1 MKVVAALSGGVDS
14 AVAAARAVDAGHE
27 VIGVH
32 LALSASRATHRNG
45 SRGCCTLE
53 DSRDARR
60 IADVLGIPFYIW
72 DLSEEFRREVV
83 DDFVAEYAAGRT
95 PNPCIRCNESIKFS
109 AVLRKARAL
118 GFDAVC
124 TGHYARLERD
134 PAGGISLLR
143 GVDPAKDQSYVL
155 GVLSAD
161 DLDHSLFPLGDSTKS
176 EVRAEAARR
185 GLLVAEKGDSYD
197 VCFIPDGDTG
207 AFLRGELGERPGN
220 IVDETGAV
228 VGEHRGAYAFTV
240 GQRRGLALS
249 NPAEDGRA
257 RFVLSIEPVSNVVRV
272 GPREMLAVQVVE
284 LEGYDGASA
293 DDAFGL
299 GTDATDVLVQ
309 WRAHGSAVPAR
320 VRSVG
325 GTTSVELAEPAYGIA
340 SGQELV
346 MYRED
351 RVVAS
356 ARIRAAAPL
365 PA

>member
-14 AVAAARAVDAGHE
+14 AVAAARAVEAGHD

-45 SRGCCTLE
+45 ARGCCTLE

-72 DLSEEFRREVV
+72 DLSEEFRRDVV

-134 PAGGISLLR
+134 EAGGISLRR

-155 GVLSAD
+155 GVLAED
-161 DLDHSLFPLGDSTKS
+161 DLLHSMFPLGESTKS

-207 AFLRGELGERPGN
+207 AFLRRELGERPGD
-220 IVDETGAV
+220 IVDETGEV
-228 VGEHRGAYAFTV
+228 VGEHKGAYAFTV
-240 GQRRGLALS
+240 GQRRGLSLQ

-257 RFVLSIEPVSNVVRV
+257 RFVLSIEPVSNVVTV
-272 GPREMLAVQVVE
+272 GPREMLAVQIVE
-284 LEGYDGASA
+284 LEDLVDAPSL
-293 DDAFGL
+293 AFG
-299 GTDATDVLVQ
+299 DPDVLVQ

-320 VRSVG
+320 VVNTGS
-325 GTTSVELAEPAYGIA
+325 TTSIELAEPAFGIA

-346 MYRED
+346 VYRED

-356 ARIRAAAPL
+356 ARIRAAVPL
-365 PA
+365 YA